1 MKFLS
6 VLVQRIVLAG
16 LFLFGWYLVS
26 SRVPAFVLPGPD
38 AVFRAFLSLLSSST
52 FWKDVLDT
60 ARRVISGFV
69 LAAVVGSVLGV
80 VFGSSKALATFF
92 APVISVLNSVSSAI
106 WQFSPLSGS
115 AFRMPARLRLYLWLP
130 CRLFSPMSGKE
141 PNRSTGNI
149 LNWRKVSG

>member
-1 MKFLS
+1 MKFFS
-6 VLVQRIVLAG
+6 VFVQRIVLAG

-26 SRVPAFVLPGPD
+26 ARVPAFVLPGPD
-38 AVFRAFLSLLSSST
+38 AVFRVFLSLLSSST

-92 APVISVLNSVSSAI
+92 APVISVL
-106 WQFSPLSGS
+106 SGS
-115 AFRMPARLRLYLWLP
+115 AFRMPARLRLYSWLP